1 MKHVLMIND
10 DTQVNV
16 PKKWIQGYMQ
26 QSPLKI

>member
-16 PKKWIQGYMQ
+16 AKKWMQGHMQ